1 MTANHPPV
9 GTHTPTVTCTDPAG
23 PGVWAGPAGCTQT
36 GMTEPA
42 ENVESTAPEHGS
54 ITLSEDGSLIVVTG
68 EIDKDVVRHFR
79 VTVRPSQWPARVDA
93 RGVTF
98 MSSAG
103 LELMVHLARKQKR
116 AGGEL
121 ELIDPPTSLRLLLNQ
136 TGLNR
141 VFRSVPAPA
150 APA

>member
-1 MTANHPPV
+1 
-9 GTHTPTVTCTDPAG
+9 
-23 PGVWAGPAGCTQT
+23 
-36 GMTEPA
+36 MTEA
-42 ENVESTAPEHGS
+42 VEPTALDHGS
-54 ITLSEDGSLIVVTG
+54 ITLAEGGALLVLDG

-79 VTVRPSQWPARVDA
+79 VTVRPADWPARVDA

-121 ELIDPPTSLRLLLNQ
+121 ELVEPPTSLRLLLNQ
-136 TGLNR
+136 TGLSR

-150 APA
+150 

>member
-1 MTANHPPV
+1 
-9 GTHTPTVTCTDPAG
+9 
-23 PGVWAGPAGCTQT
+23 
-36 GMTEPA
+36 MTEPA
-42 ENVESTAPEHGS
+42 ETAETTAPEHGS
-54 ITLSEDGSLIVVTG
+54 ISLVEDGTQILFTG
-68 EIDKDVVRHFR
+68 EIDKEVVRHFR
-79 VTVRPSQWPARVDA
+79 VTVRPAQWPARVDA

-116 AGGEL
+116 AGAEL
-121 ELIDPPTSLRLLLNQ
+121 ELIDPPTSLRLLLAQ

-150 APA
+150 